1 MTGAPLARRHTRPD
15 TDRLRP
21 ATLGRRH
28 RGPAVLLLAVAGLV
42 PAPLASAQSAAAAVE
57 GPGVIDSVT
66 IYRGQALVSRV
77 VDVPGP
83 AGLREVVVTAL
94 PEDLIPASLYAES
107 ADGLEVR
114 SVSYRER
121 PLPEDA
127 RESVRKVEEQIRQ
140 VDDRL
145 QANAARGA
153 YLEWHQKYLDKLE
166 NYLAGTAQVENGR
179 GVLNADTL
187 VKMTEF
193 IAAQR
198 LKATDE
204 LQKLALD
211 RRALGEQHDLL
222 ERERDNLT
230 ARTSRTA
237 REAVVLVE
245 QQKAGSR
252 LRLNYLVGGATW
264 SPSFNLRAPAPAKRG
279 DAPTVAVEY
288 QASIQQMSGE
298 DWKNVAVTLSTA
310 TPALVATGPALSPM
324 TIALSAPVQQE
335 AAKQLAGRDVNYA
348 DNKKALMDRQRSA
361 ENSRNLGNFVQ
372 AQSMDSGG
380 GGGGMGGGGG
390 PGIGAPSQ
398 SGGNTFSGAALAQVS
413 EEADKSLNRLANES
427 QLLDLLT
434 RENLERRGD
443 VNRLKAASPSSEEGV
458 SVTYALPARTSIPS
472 RADQQLIQIS
482 SVEAPASFSKV
493 ATPVLTAYVYDEAVV
508 TNDGSQVFLSGPAA
522 SYAGG
527 EFVGRG
533 LVPTVASGETF
544 TAGFGIDSALRAS
557 RELVERTESIQGG
570 NRVVE
575 FTYRLVLENFG
586 KDAAKVRLLDRVPTP
601 KGRDIRFTLISTGR
615 EDQPL
620 STDPAYEQTQKKN
633 GILRWDVTVPGGA
646 NGTKSWTLEYKF
658 KLEYD
663 KQMSIS
669 ETAAK

>member
-1 MTGAPLARRHTRPD
+1 MAEEGAW
-15 TDRLRP
+15 
-21 ATLGRRH
+21 G
-28 RGPAVLLLAVAGLV
+28 
-42 PAPLASAQSAAAAVE
+42 AAA
-57 GPGVIDSVT
+57 D
-66 IYRGQALVSRV
+66 RG
-77 VDVPGP
+77 
-83 AGLREVVVTAL
+83 
-94 PEDLIPASLYAES
+94 S
-107 ADGLEVR
+107 AR
-114 SVSYRER
+114 
-121 PLPEDA
+121 
-127 RESVRKVEEQIRQ
+127 
-140 VDDRL
+140 
-145 QANAARGA
+145 
-153 YLEWHQKYLDKLE
+153 
-166 NYLAGTAQVENGR
+166 
-179 GVLNADTL
+179 
-187 VKMTEF
+187 
-193 IAAQR
+193 
-198 LKATDE
+198 
-204 LQKLALD
+204 
-211 RRALGEQHDLL
+211 
-222 ERERDNLT
+222 
-230 ARTSRTA
+230 
-237 REAVVLVE
+237 
-245 QQKAGSR
+245 
-252 LRLNYLVGGATW
+252 
-264 SPSFNLRAPAPAKRG
+264 
-279 DAPTVAVEY
+279 
-288 QASIQQMSGE
+288 
-298 DWKNVAVTLSTA
+298 
-310 TPALVATGPALSPM
+310 
-324 TIALSAPVQQE
+324 
-335 AAKQLAGRDVNYA
+335 
-348 DNKKALMDRQRSA
+348 
-361 ENSRNLGNFVQ
+361 
-372 AQSMDSGG
+372 
-380 GGGGMGGGGG
+380 
-390 PGIGAPSQ
+390 PSQ
-398 SGGNTFSGAALAQVS
+398 SGGNTFSAPLAQVS

-482 SVEAPASFSKV
+482 SVEAASFSKV

-557 RELVERTESIQGG
+557 RELMERTESIQGG